1 VGAYQVLRHTT
12 GAFATACQP
21 GRTSQSLTGL
31 PNTLANFNVSAA
43 SSVEATTPL
52 WVYQLTSKTTQGAA
66 ATPSYVERQ
75 MSVTIAK

>member
-1 VGAYQVLRHTT
+1 
-12 GAFATACQP
+12 
-21 GRTSQSLTGL
+21 
-31 PNTLANFNVSAA
+31 LANFNVSAA

-66 ATPSYVERQ
+66 AMPSYVERQ